1 MRRIRRFQAWL
12 RRPLLCKFGFHV
24 WSINEWGFGGAVID
38 WYCARGRRLRCQKYI
53 GFTAL
58 DDCSEEM
65 KAAIEKR
72 AGRSLFDGGVQFE
85 S

>member
-1 MRRIRRFQAWL
+1 MRRIRRFRAWL
-12 RRPLLCKFGFHV
+12 RRPVLCKLGFHV

-38 WYCARGRRLRCQKYI
+38 WYCARGPQLRCQKYI

-58 DDCSEEM
+58 DDCSDEM

-72 AGRSLFDGGVQFE
+72 WGGPLFDGGVQFG

>member
-1 MRRIRRFQAWL
+1 MRRMRRLKAWL
-12 RRPLLCKFGFHV
+12 RRPLLCKFGFHAD
-24 WSINEWGFGGAVID
+24 WDINEWGFGGAVID
-38 WYCARGRRLRCQKYI
+38 WYCSRCQKHI

-65 KAAIEKR
+65 KAAIEER
-72 AGRSLFDGGVQFE
+72 WGGSLFDGGVQFE